1 MKIVLLEA
9 LQLGSDISYN
19 CLKDF
24 GEVVAYD
31 ETTTYE
37 QMHERIIDAE
47 IIIVDQFPINEQS
60 IGKANKLKLVTM
72 TSTGTNFVDFNY
84 TNKAGI
90 TVANIRGYSTNSVA
104 QHTFALLLYLYEKI
118 SYFDHYVKKE
128 EYVNDTFNTSFSVKF
143 HELYGK
149 TWGIVGMGK
158 IGLQVAKIASA
169 FGCKVIY
176 NSPSGIPYNKEYPH
190 VEFDELLSES
200 DIISVHTPLTKKT
213 VGIFGYDEFKKMKQ
227 SAYFLNVARGG
238 IISEEGL
245 ARALNE
251 NLIAGAGLDVL
262 TVEPMSPECA
272 LLPFKDSSKL
282 VITPHMAWAS
292 VESRTRAIEEIYLN
306 IEAFLNGEERNIC
319 R

>member
-1 MKIVLLEA
+1 MKIVLLET
-9 LQLGSDISYN
+9 LQIGSDIHYE
-19 CLKDF
+19 CLKEF

-31 ETTTYE
+31 ETNSYE
-37 QMHERIIDAE
+37 QACERVADAD

-72 TSTGTNFVDFNY
+72 TSTGTNFVDFEY

-90 TVANIRGYSTNSVA
+90 VVANIRGYSTNSVA

-118 SYFDHYVKKE
+118 AYFDSYVKKE
-128 EYVNDTFNTSFSVKF
+128 EYVNDTSNSSFSVKF

-158 IGLQVAKIASA
+158 IGSQVAKIVSA

-176 NSPSGIPYNKEYPH
+176 NSPSGNPYNTDYPH
-190 VEFDELLSES
+190 VQFEELLSES
-200 DIISVHTPLTKKT
+200 DIISVHAPLTKT
-213 VGIFGYDEFKKMKQ
+213 TAEIFGYEEFKKMKR

-245 ARALNE
+245 ARALKE
-251 NLIAGAGLDVL
+251 DLIAGAGLDVL
-262 TVEPMSPECA
+262 TIEPMSPKCA
-272 LLPFKDSSKL
+272 LRPFKDSSKL

-306 IEAFLNGEERNIC
+306 IKAFLNGEERNIC

>member
-1 MKIVLLEA
+1 MKIVLLET
-9 LQLGSDISYN
+9 LQIGSDIYYE
-19 CLKDF
+19 CLKEF

-31 ETTTYE
+31 ETNSYE
-37 QMHERIIDAE
+37 QARERIADAD
-47 IIIVDQFPINEQS
+47 IIMVDQFPINEQS

-72 TSTGTNFVDFNY
+72 TSTGTNFIDFEY

-90 TVANIRGYSTNSVA
+90 AVANIRGYSTNSVA

-118 SYFDHYVKKE
+118 AYFDSYVKKE
-128 EYVNDTFNTSFSVKF
+128 EYVNDTSNSSFSVKF
-143 HELYGK
+143 HELDGK

-158 IGLQVAKIASA
+158 IGVQVAKIASA

-176 NSPSGIPYNKEYPH
+176 NSPSGNPCNTDYPH
-190 VEFDELLSES
+190 VQFDELLSES
-200 DIISVHTPLTKKT
+200 DIISIHTPLTKKT
-213 VGIFGYDEFKKMKQ
+213 AGIFGYEEFKKMKR
-227 SAYFLNVARGG
+227 SAYFINVARGG
-238 IISEEGL
+238 VISEGGL
-245 ARALNE
+245 AKALEE

-306 IEAFLNGEERNIC
+306 IKAFLNGEERNLC